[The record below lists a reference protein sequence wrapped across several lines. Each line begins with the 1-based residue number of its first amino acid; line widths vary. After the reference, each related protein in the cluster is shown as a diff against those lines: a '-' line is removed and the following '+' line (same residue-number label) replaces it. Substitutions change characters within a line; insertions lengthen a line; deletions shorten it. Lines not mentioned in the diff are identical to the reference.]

1 MTTSSSL
8 ELDSSDSLTVS
19 TLEGLML
26 FGGIAAAAGGTL
38 RIIAAIPFVTRL
50 PEAQA
55 LYLTIDCLFLF
66 ALLGTYVRHAVEVGR
81 IGLVAFCV
89 GVVSICLI
97 RSQASLGPAAYPVGG
112 LVLTLSM
119 TLLAYR
125 LRARGSFAVA
135 AWLWAATIIVGATGS
150 LRPSLGDLPIM
161 IAGSLFGLG
170 FLSVGMG
177 MPWTRGDRGRLI

>member
-1 MTTSSSL
+1 MTTSLSL
-8 ELDSSDSLTVS
+8 DVGAPDSLPVS

-26 FGGIAAAAGGTL
+26 FGGIAAAAGGAL

-50 PEAQA
+50 PESQA

-66 ALLGTYVRHAVEVGR
+66 ALFGTYVRHAVEVGR
-81 IGLVAFCV
+81 IGLVTFCV

-112 LVLTLSM
+112 LGLTLSM
-119 TLLAYR
+119 TVLAYR
-125 LRARGSFAVA
+125 LRDRGSFAVA

-150 LRPSLGDLPIM
+150 LRPSLGHLPTM

-170 FLSVGMG
+170 FVSVGMG
-177 MPWTRGDRGRLI
+177 MPWTRVDRRRLI